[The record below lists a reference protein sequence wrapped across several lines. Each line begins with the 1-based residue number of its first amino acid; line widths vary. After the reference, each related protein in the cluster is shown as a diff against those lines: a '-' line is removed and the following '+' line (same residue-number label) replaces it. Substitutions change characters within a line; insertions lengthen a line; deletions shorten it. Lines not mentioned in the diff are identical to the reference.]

1 LQVDGIWIR
10 DPECI
15 LFRQFAR
22 ADQRYAPG
30 GQGFLFTAIVYS
42 GAKSAS
48 VNRSDYFF
56 SLDPERAAGRHLYP
70 VWATLQAAEIQ
81 ALVRDPDSCSSL
93 RENPECRDGFE
104 ARAGSYGPLFR
115 DPWFDGSNY
124 EATIVATPSSGSSIQ
139 GEGTRSDLSDDT
151 VAKLVSEFLENRN
164 LTGEVTWRDYPMH
177 TGQIGAN
184 EAPVDHLIGFQGVT
198 PPIPTGNI
206 RLVTAELAQEVDLS
220 VPQTATQAGRQIWQF
235 LYTDARGGVPTDFVT
250 RHLILDP
257 DIVCVWGRRGIALG
271 TKPGAKARTESIRRL
286 LDILTRVATVAEQEV
301 VVLKRHLQGKCCDL
315 HGSELLNPGAKVE
328 HHRHFWRKRRK
339 ECHTVECQQ
348 NFDRLLDELY
358 IQLADIAELQRQ
370 MAQPEGRFLY
380 PFFQASRLDE
390 ILASVRESHNALST
404 RADNRTMRE
413 SLVKIQ
419 EVEENTDWM
428 ETIIIG
434 VYLLELVN
442 ITSQPESRQHPW
454 FLVSAWAGGLALAS
468 LAGWLGGRGRD
479 RAAMQWAHRI
489 ARGMVIVWIA
499 AIFFLGL
506 FWTSFFP
513 ENKPVPPPSTIVVSG
528 PQTNVDKPLTPE
540 VKAPAANGLP
550 GKPSEDSSAIPNHH

>member
-1 LQVDGIWIR
+1 
-10 DPECI
+10 
-15 LFRQFAR
+15 
-22 ADQRYAPG
+22 
-30 GQGFLFTAIVYS
+30 
-42 GAKSAS
+42 
-48 VNRSDYFF
+48 
-56 SLDPERAAGRHLYP
+56 
-70 VWATLQAAEIQ
+70 
-81 ALVRDPDSCSSL
+81 
-93 RENPECRDGFE
+93 
-104 ARAGSYGPLFR
+104 
-115 DPWFDGSNY
+115 
-124 EATIVATPSSGSSIQ
+124 
-139 GEGTRSDLSDDT
+139 
-151 VAKLVSEFLENRN
+151 
-164 LTGEVTWRDYPMH
+164 
-177 TGQIGAN
+177 
-184 EAPVDHLIGFQGVT
+184 
-198 PPIPTGNI
+198 
-206 RLVTAELAQEVDLS
+206 
-220 VPQTATQAGRQIWQF
+220 
-235 LYTDARGGVPTDFVT
+235 
-250 RHLILDP
+250 
-257 DIVCVWGRRGIALG
+257 
-271 TKPGAKARTESIRRL
+271 
-286 LDILTRVATVAEQEV
+286 

-339 ECHTVECQQ
+339 DCHTVECQQ